1 MKSFLK
7 KLFATALLA
16 GGLAPLA
23 VRAQISEPATVFYG
37 QVINRTSAQTDL
49 ITQGNLVWT
58 ILRPDGKALTLTA
71 ALAPLNNGRYSYRLA
86 VPHELLTFGLTVS
99 AAAVPLSAVAADCSH
114 LIITVDGAPAN
125 ILAPGPAYFTVAQS
139 LRAATYRLDLELTSP
154 LADTSGDGIPDW
166 WKKLYGITDPN
177 AVGADGWSNL
187 QKFKNGG
194 NPTQDNRF
202 PTLATTEFW
211 VYADSISEV
220 PLVAVDSDS
229 AAASIHYTLTSLP
242 AGGTFY
248 LHNVSA
254 TGGINDMALGINGY
268 FSQDDVN
275 LGRLV
280 FVQNQTNAPAV
291 PTTFNVGLVDEN
303 PAHATN
309 YVVTLNLFRPNYP
322 DAVNALARTNANAPV
337 GCTDLPGLAFSE
349 QQMLVNYYLGRDHGY
364 ILADTSRATM
374 PHTVQAA
381 SAGASGGLDR
391 SYVLV
396 GGAGDDRLIGGTT
409 NDILICGRGKDTL
422 RGNGGADLFIFPGT
436 VSGNAAIEDF
446 KVTEGDVLELSRVL
460 QGASTQLTNYLQLT
474 TVGTN
479 SLLGVNFAGAG
490 SGYSNLTV
498 TLTGTQFT
506 SASLRSLADGGNLLT
521 GNKILSPV
529 VTIVASVPA
538 ASQNGPVA
546 GQFTLTRSGSL
557 GQPLTV
563 NLAISGSA
571 VNGSSY
577 ELIAGTATFGQGQR
591 NVNVALNPYLNSS
604 VFSSVAQVAVA
615 VGTGYEI
622 GAAAS
627 AQVSIEPM
635 LPQITIEAIEPTAIR
650 TDLTPGTFLVSRAG
664 IFDRSVLVRLTI
676 GGTASAGSDYSAV
689 SSFVNLSPYQTTAL
703 ISIAPKATA
712 SVTNAPKFVSISI
725 KADVSYKAM
734 NPSTDRVFI
743 VDQLFTHDSWQA
755 RYFPG
760 AAESWAAFANRDTGN
775 TGIKN
780 LYRYAYGLNA
790 TNPVPTNGIPF
801 YQIVNGH
808 LSVTFRRPL
817 AVTDF
822 DYIVQVSDDLVH
834 WSSLANDVEPFT
846 PSNANTNDAE
856 SVSFRGKAAV
866 EVTPKQFMRVLLQP
880 R

>member
-125 ILAPGPAYFTVAQS
+125 ILAPGPAYFTISQS
-139 LRAATYRLDLELTSP
+139 LRAATYRLDLELTGP

-254 TGGINDMALGINGY
+254 GGGINDVALGINGY

-337 GCTDLPGLAFSE
+337 GCADLPGLAFSE